1 MLFLLIFLFFQAC
14 LTVQES
20 AKNLSGELFSGSPVE
35 EMTPFKYKFTK
46 WSSRVAPLLPVAS
59 ALYFTCFQRMKTE
72 KILKNKFF
80 LSGFGICSIIGLIG
94 IKKTY
99 DIDQYVFHS
108 LTIIFQVYRKTKRNY
123 SEINQEEAIKEFVT
137 NEKIRDFLIFYLPKD
152 NIAEPKDNIA
162 EANIFFSKKKPE
174 FDIEKLI
181 NKLQEIPKD
190 GDKFEE

>member
-14 LTVQES
+14 LTVQEP
-20 AKNLSGELFSGSPVE
+20 AKNLSGELFLGSPVE

-59 ALYFTCFQRMKTE
+59 ALYFTCFKRVKTE
-72 KILKNKFF
+72 KVLKNKFF

-99 DIDQYVFHS
+99 DVDQYVFHS
-108 LTIIFQVYRKTKRNY
+108 LPLIFQFYRKTEKNY
-123 SEINQEEAIKEFVT
+123 SEINREQAIKGFVA

-152 NIAEPKDNIA
+152 DIDEDIA
-162 EANIFFSKKKPE
+162 EAKIFFSKQKPG

-181 NKLQEIPKD
+181 NNLQEIAKD
-190 GDKFEE
+190 GDKLEE

>member
-14 LTVQES
+14 LTVQEP
-20 AKNLSGELFSGSPVE
+20 AKNLSGELFLGSPVE

-99 DIDQYVFHS
+99 DVDQYVFHS
-108 LTIIFQVYRKTKRNY
+108 LPLIFKFYRDAEKNY
-123 SEINQEEAIKEFVT
+123 SEINREQAIKIVVA

-152 NIAEPKDNIA
+152 DIAEDIA
-162 EANIFFSKKKPE
+162 EAKIFFSKQKPE

-181 NKLQEIPKD
+181 NDLQKIAGDGNKL
-190 GDKFEE
+190 EE

>member
-14 LTVQES
+14 LTVQEP
-20 AKNLSGELFSGSPVE
+20 AKNLSGELFLGSPVE

-59 ALYFTCFQRMKTE
+59 ALYFTCFKRVKTE
-72 KILKNKFF
+72 KVLKNKFF

-99 DIDQYVFHS
+99 DVDQYVFHS
-108 LTIIFQVYRKTKRNY
+108 LSLIFHFYRDTEKNY
-123 SEINQEEAIKEFVT
+123 SEINQEEAIKKFVT
-137 NEKIRDFLIFYLPKD
+137 NEKIRDFLIFSLPKD
-152 NIAEPKDNIA
+152 DIKDDIA
-162 EANIFFSKKKPE
+162 EAKIFFSKQKPE

-181 NKLQEIPKD
+181 NELQEIAKD